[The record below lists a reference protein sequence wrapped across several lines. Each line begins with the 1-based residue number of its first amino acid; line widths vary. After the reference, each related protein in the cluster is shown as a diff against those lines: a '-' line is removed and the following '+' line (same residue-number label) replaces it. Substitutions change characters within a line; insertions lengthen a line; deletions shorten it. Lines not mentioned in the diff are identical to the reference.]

1 MLPEIKEKMAAKHER
16 MIALAAKKK
25 VQVLGLQELDEI
37 QEARAAWQFFRDRR
51 PESYG
56 ETARTGSS
64 GPAQAASGSSPF
76 ATLTASA
83 ITNGRS
89 VESSRAVIR
98 YDPRA

>member
-1 MLPEIKEKMAAKHER
+1 MA
-16 MIALAAKKK
+16 I
-25 VQVLGLQELDEI
+25 
-37 QEARAAWQFFRDRR
+37 FRDRR

-56 ETARTGSS
+56 EAARTGSS
-64 GPAQAASGSSPF
+64 GAAQAASGSSPF